1 MATAGCEGGVVSQFP
16 RKRVSVAATWTA
28 DGRSSRAWASER
40 CRARE
45 KIKTPRTRVDGGIDL
60 PRFLSYPCVG
70 QRSIHGVVGREGG
83 AFDGARDRGA
93 RTRGGRLRF
102 PRSRRHGSFAN
113 KARPKTRTSDRSQP
127 EGVPRCFSCPVD
139 RHFKR
144 LREEGWGAFAGRAA
158 HEGGKRGVLCP
169 PCKRNGGRRSDAPSS

>member
-28 DGRSSRAWASER
+28 DGRSSRAWASEW
-40 CRARE
+40 CRARG
-45 KIKTPRTRVDGGIDL
+45 KIKTPRTRVDGGRIDL

-70 QRSIHGVVGREGG
+70 QRSIHGVVGGEGG

-113 KARPKTRTSDRSQP
+113 KARPKTRRRTERSRPSASRTVSPALVIAFQAF
-127 EGVPRCFSCPVD
+127 EG
-139 RHFKR
+139 
-144 LREEGWGAFAGRAA
+144 RELGGGESA

-169 PCKRNGGRRSDAPSS
+169 PCKRNGGRRSDASSS